1 MDRVPSSTPRN
12 PRPILVPGLA
22 LLCCEGCH
30 QGHIAAVV
38 QQHVCKLH
46 QAVSPGL
53 PAFIQ
58 VWRLPKLHTE
68 GLQQAGNGEGKVHNI
83 PSLPANPGAQSPGP
97 PGSLNLLTA
106 QRRNKCLHLLSGTD
120 LPEEGT
126 NDDTSV
132 PVVQGKGE
140 VLLCL
145 WDLGGGLLC
154 LKEGVEQA
162 KPRST
167 TSIDWHG

>member
-12 PRPILVPGLA
+12 PKPLLVPGLA

-53 PAFIQ
+53 PAFIR

-68 GLQQAGNGEGKVHNI
+68 GLQQAGKGKGKLHKTVLTY
-83 PSLPANPGAQSPGP
+83 PVSLPNMWLSLQALDP

-106 QRRNKCLHLLSGTD
+106 QR
-120 LPEEGT
+120 
-126 NDDTSV
+126 TSV
-132 PVVQGKGE
+132 
-140 VLLCL
+140 
-145 WDLGGGLLC
+145 
-154 LKEGVEQA
+154 
-162 KPRST
+162 
-167 TSIDWHG
+167 SIS